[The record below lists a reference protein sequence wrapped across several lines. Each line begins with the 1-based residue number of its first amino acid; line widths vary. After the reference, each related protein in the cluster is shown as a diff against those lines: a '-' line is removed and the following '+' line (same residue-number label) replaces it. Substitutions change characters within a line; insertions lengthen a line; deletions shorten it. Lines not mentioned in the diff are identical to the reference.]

1 MNAKNN
7 EYRETIETQGM
18 EISVLTKG
26 NRDDYLSLTDIAS
39 YKSDNPKAVIQNWMR
54 NRNTLEFLGVWEELH
69 NPGFKGLEFD
79 AFRSEAGLNSFTM
92 SPTKWIS
99 ATNAIGIKVKRGRYD
114 GGTFAHV
121 DIAFEFASWISP
133 EFKLYIIKDYQRLKS
148 DENSRLS
155 LEWNERRLFSKI
167 NYQLHTDAIKENIV
181 PEDISMTRRG
191 YVYATEADM
200 LNVALFGCTAKE
212 WRDANPETAGNIR
225 DQATLNQLVVLANM
239 ESMNAELIKEGMAR
253 GERALYLNKMA
264 IQQLAALQNNATLR
278 KLDDTGLLPG
288 DE

>member
-1 MNAKNN
+1 
-7 EYRETIETQGM
+7 
-18 EISVLTKG
+18 
-26 NRDDYLSLTDIAS
+26 
-39 YKSDNPKAVIQNWMR
+39 
-54 NRNTLEFLGVWEELH
+54 
-69 NPGFKGLEFD
+69 
-79 AFRSEAGLNSFTM
+79 
-92 SPTKWIS
+92 
-99 ATNAIGIKVKRGRYD
+99 
-114 GGTFAHV
+114 
-121 DIAFEFASWISP
+121 
-133 EFKLYIIKDYQRLKS
+133 
-148 DENSRLS
+148 
-155 LEWNERRLFSKI
+155 
-167 NYQLHTDAIKENIV
+167 
-181 PEDISMTRRG
+181 
-191 YVYATEADM
+191 M

>member
-18 EISVLTKG
+18 DISVLTKG

-39 YKSDNPKAVIQNWMR
+39 YKSDNPKAVIQNRMR

-191 YVYATEADM
+191 YVYVTEADM

-212 WRDANPETAGNIR
+212 WRDANPETAGNIC

>member
-1 MNAKNN
+1 M
-7 EYRETIETQGM
+7 
-18 EISVLTKG
+18 
-26 NRDDYLSLTDIAS
+26 
-39 YKSDNPKAVIQNWMR
+39 
-54 NRNTLEFLGVWEELH
+54 
-69 NPGFKGLEFD
+69 
-79 AFRSEAGLNSFTM
+79 
-92 SPTKWIS
+92 
-99 ATNAIGIKVKRGRYD
+99 
-114 GGTFAHV
+114 
-121 DIAFEFASWISP
+121 
-133 EFKLYIIKDYQRLKS
+133 
-148 DENSRLS
+148 
-155 LEWNERRLFSKI
+155 
-167 NYQLHTDAIKENIV
+167 

-191 YVYATEADM
+191 YVYVTEADM

-212 WRDANPETAGNIR
+212 WRDANPETAGNIC

>member
-1 MNAKNN
+1 
-7 EYRETIETQGM
+7 
-18 EISVLTKG
+18 
-26 NRDDYLSLTDIAS
+26 
-39 YKSDNPKAVIQNWMR
+39 MR

-191 YVYATEADM
+191 YVYVTEADM

-212 WRDANPETAGNIR
+212 WRDANPETAGNIC
-225 DQATLNQLVVLANM
+225 DQATLNQLVALANM

>member
-39 YKSDNPKAVIQNWMR
+39 YKSDNPKAVIQNRMR

-69 NPGFKGLEFD
+69 NTGFKGLEFD

-191 YVYATEADM
+191 YVYVTEADM

-212 WRDANPETAGNIR
+212 WRDANPETAGNIC

>member
-1 MNAKNN
+1 
-7 EYRETIETQGM
+7 M

-39 YKSDNPKAVIQNWMR
+39 YKSDNPKAVIQNRMR

-155 LEWNERRLFSKI
+155 LEWERASPVFQDQLPITHRCHQREYRAGRYQHDSSWLRICDRGRHAERRSVW
-167 NYQLHTDAIKENIV
+167 LHGQ
-181 PEDISMTRRG
+181 R
-191 YVYATEADM
+191 
-200 LNVALFGCTAKE
+200 
-212 WRDANPETAGNIR
+212 
-225 DQATLNQLVVLANM
+225 
-239 ESMNAELIKEGMAR
+239 MAR
-253 GERALYLNKMA
+253 CKSGNCREYLRPSDTQPIGSLGEHGEHERRANQGGHGA
-264 IQQLAALQNNATLR
+264 R
-278 KLDDTGLLPG
+278 
-288 DE
+288 

>member
-1 MNAKNN
+1 MNAKKN
-7 EYRETIETQGM
+7 EYQETIETQGV

-26 NRDDYLSLTDIAS
+26 DRNDYLSLTDIAS

-54 NRNTLEFLGVWEELH
+54 NRNTLEFLGVWEGLH
-69 NPGFKGLEFD
+69 NPDFKGLEFD
-79 AFRSEAGLNSFTM
+79 AFRQEAGLNSFTM

-133 EFKLYIIKDYQRLKS
+133 EFKLYIIKDYQRLKN

-181 PEDISMTRRG
+181 PEDISVTRRG

-212 WRDANPETAGNIR
+212 WREANPEADGNIR

-239 ESMNAELIKEGMAR
+239 ESMNAELIKAGMDR
-253 GERALYLNKMA
+253 SERALYLNKMA
-264 IQQLAALQNNATLR
+264 IQQLTSLQNNATLHR
-278 KLDDTGLLPG
+278 LDGSGFLPDG
-288 DE
+288 E